1 MNLKKGLIIG
11 SIVFVVIV
19 VSIVIGYYLMFG
31 FSTNSFI
38 EIGSGPLDFIYKR
51 F

>member
-1 MNLKKGLIIG
+1 MNSKKGLIIG

-19 VSIVIGYYLMFG
+19 VCILIVYQVFG
-31 FSTNSFI
+31 FSSNSFF
-38 EIGSGPLDFIYKR
+38 EIGSGPLGLIFKR

>member
-19 VSIVIGYYLMFG
+19 ALIVIGYYLVFG
-31 FSTNSFI
+31 FSSNSFI
-38 EIGSGPLDFIYKR
+38 EIGSGPLDLLFKR
-51 F
+51 L